1 MKQAF
6 LLSLA
11 AAGCA
16 FAGSADALLTS
27 KPQPKDWV
35 DAVKQ
40 ALVVYENK
48 DTFVTKVALTT
59 RQQWQMASVQPNGS
73 NSLHLKKGA
82 TPYNDEFRRN
92 WIGANVFMRTGT
104 QFHTYVRMGGLPVR
118 DTYAGGRTRKNYSYT
133 GFYDIWLKQ
142 NIDAVKGLTVR
153 AGKFAPSFTSDF
165 RMSNASM
172 PCIERSYVANQ
183 FALDTNWGVE
193 VNYTSPDKK
202 NILYLQVQAN
212 DRACATCS
220 PSHRDHYG
228 RGEGFEGE
236 FGWEDKCFAILGGTH
251 KFNVS
256 ESGYHAISGE
266 YVHDFNN
273 AYHGRR
279 KPGANNYGIDFK
291 DAISLGYEIKHNKL
305 TFTTNAVAAFEQQDG
320 NGTNNIGIQL
330 QPVYAV
336 HPNVDL
342 VFRYNG
348 MTGDGACKLGADRY
362 ICTQSTASSWVDSLH
377 AFYFGVNLYAS
388 EKAKDAAKLMFGA
401 EYTTARK
408 DGKDCYNGWEYSA
421 AVRCNF

>member
-1 MKQAF
+1 MKAIT
-6 LLSLA
+6 LSLI
-11 AAGCA
+11 AAGAACA
-16 FAGSADALLTS
+16 GEAITLST
-27 KPQPKDWV
+27 KPTPTDWV

-73 NSLHLKKGA
+73 NGLHLKDGA

-92 WIGANVFMRTGT
+92 WIGANVYTRTGT
-104 QFHTYVRMGGLPVR
+104 QFHTYVRIGGLPVR
-118 DTYAGGRTRKNYSYT
+118 DTYAGGRTKKNYSYT

-142 NIDAVKGLTVR
+142 NIDAVKGLTLRV
-153 AGKFAPSFTSDF
+153 GKFAPSFTSDF

-172 PCIERSYVANQ
+172 PCVERCYVANQ
-183 FALDTNWGVE
+183 FALDTNWGAE
-193 VNYTSPDKK
+193 LNYTSPDKK
-202 NILYLQVQAN
+202 NILYLQVFAN
-212 DRACATCS
+212 DRASSSHSLA
-220 PSHRDHYG
+220 HRDNYG
-228 RGEGFEGE
+228 RGQGFEGE
-236 FGWEDKCFAILGGTH
+236 FGWEDKCFAIIGATH
-251 KFNVS
+251 KFNVT
-256 ESGYHAISGE
+256 ENGYHAISGE

-279 KPGANNYGIDFK
+279 RPGANNYGIDFK
-291 DAISLGYEIKHNKL
+291 DAISLGYEVKYNKL
-305 TFTTNAVAAFEQQDG
+305 TVMTNAVAAFEQQDG
-320 NGTNNIGIQL
+320 NGTNNIGLEI

-348 MTGDGACKLGADRY
+348 MTGKGACKLGADRY
-362 ICTQSTASSWVDSLH
+362 ICNQTTSPSWVDSLH

-388 EKAKDAAKLMFGA
+388 AKAKDAAKIMFGA

-408 DGKDCYNGWEYSA
+408 DGQDCYNGWEFTTA
-421 AVRCNF
+421 LRTNF